1 VAQFDVYPNP
11 TPAARAGF
19 PYLVELQSDHLGR
32 LPTRLVMPL
41 QRLPRPPVGMPRR
54 LVQTVKVGGEELYLA
69 AHQCAAMPV
78 SQLRRPVENLATERT
93 VLLDALDAVIS
104 GI

>member
-1 VAQFDVYPNP
+1 MAQFDVYLNP
-11 TPAARAGF
+11 TPAARPGF
-19 PYLVELQSDHLGR
+19 PFLVVLQSDQLGH

-41 QRLPRPPVGMPRR
+41 QRLERNPTDLPRR
-54 LVQTVKVGGEELYLA
+54 LSQTVVIEGERLYLA

-78 SQLRRPVENLATERT
+78 RALRKPIGSLAGEQG
-93 VLLDALDAVIS
+93 LLRDALDAVVS